1 MYLTDNVGE
10 SVSERPQMKLQ
21 LIKTKMMYY
30 HHTSC
35 HGSITQSRVDF
46 KSKIITIQ
54 IKTHQAKYWNQTH
67 SDRFFPDSETK
78 IKKGAEILSML
89 NFTEALQSFLID
101 NSFKILITGVECQ
114 PGIKRWPLSQRQL
127 TTQLVSGQLNLQTW
141 IPAF

>member
-54 IKTHQAKYWNQTH
+54 IKTHQAKY
-67 SDRFFPDSETK
+67 
-78 IKKGAEILSML
+78 
-89 NFTEALQSFLID
+89 
-101 NSFKILITGVECQ
+101 
-114 PGIKRWPLSQRQL
+114 
-127 TTQLVSGQLNLQTW
+127 
-141 IPAF
+141 